1 MHGNRVPSK
10 CYCGSECSVAY
21 WGCVVMRCEVK
32 IQQKSRKEMISYAE
46 AVKIVRDVEYK
57 RDIRKIWIEKK
68 ENAYFHSR
76 SDKCNI

>member
-1 MHGNRVPSK
+1 
-10 CYCGSECSVAY
+10 
-21 WGCVVMRCEVK
+21 MRCEVK